1 MRIRISGLRVR
12 WDMSWA
18 LHARHATKWVEM
30 ACGRGLGFVG
40 GSATSAGGVRWHG
53 GGCGDEVP
61 HQPADLRN
69 AQRYELVAVG
79 GVLPQA

>member
-1 MRIRISGLRVR
+1 VQ
-12 WDMSWA
+12 
-18 LHARHATKWVEM
+18 VV
-30 ACGRGLGFVG
+30 FVG
-40 GSATSAGGVRWHG
+40 MVV
-53 GGCGDEVP
+53 GCGDEVP